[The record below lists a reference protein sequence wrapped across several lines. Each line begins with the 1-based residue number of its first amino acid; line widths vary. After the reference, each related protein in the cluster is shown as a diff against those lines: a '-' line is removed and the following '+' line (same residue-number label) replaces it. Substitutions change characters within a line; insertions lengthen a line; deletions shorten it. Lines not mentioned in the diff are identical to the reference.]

1 MGVGQI
7 IVAVCVLSVAVTLVA
22 GQTKLCQAVNLVN
35 LIAANWLGSAGLGL
49 TWPGFGST
57 LCSAAHLLMANFNAQ
72 RDKYLCVF
80 VCVWACLTNCLAKC
94 APAGASDCQ
103 VSRRA

>member
-1 MGVGQI
+1 M
-7 IVAVCVLSVAVTLVA
+7 LSVAVTLVA

-49 TWPGFGST
+49 TWPGFGSA
-57 LCSAAHLLMANFNAQ
+57 LLSVHLLMANFNAQ
-72 RDKYLCVF
+72 RDKYLCV
-80 VCVWACLTNCLAKC
+80 WACLTNRRAKCLAKC

>member
-35 LIAANWLGSAGLGL
+35 LIAANWLGSAGVGL

-57 LCSAAHLLMANFNAQ
+57 LCSPSNGQFQCAARQ
-72 RDKYLCVF
+72 VF
-80 VCVWACLTNCLAKC
+80 VCVRVC
-94 APAGASDCQ
+94 G
-103 VSRRA
+103 RA